1 MKSFKPVLAGIGI
14 TVFLCGGLG
23 LAMHTITAPT
33 VFPDTPL
40 MLIPTAGESLIEA
53 EGELVAQSI
62 QTPVEIVEGATIQIP
77 SGSTADLQMYD
88 QGVIHLAAETI
99 VVIETAA
106 QDEAQPTKVNLE
118 LSLRD
123 GSAWVNFA
131 SHEEEDRYIRL
142 RTSAGY
148 AESQGGVFILAV
160 DSDKRSSVFV
170 AEGAATFGGLVGEK
184 NVRLTGEQFAAVE
197 GGEVTQ
203 ENMHEGDFALPYRNA
218 DQQFFSHFHDGQ
230 LEYFKQQRKLDP
242 ESSLYVFRR
251 FTEQLW
257 LRSARNVE
265 KRTALLARFVIGR
278 MVDAYIEEL
287 AHDDHLRA
295 QILIDHAA
303 SMATPEV
310 WEDPQVVRARQLFSW
325 TDLETD
331 K

>member
-1 MKSFKPVLAGIGI
+1 MKSFKPVLAGLGI
-14 TVFLCGGLG
+14 AVFLCGGLG

-33 VFPDTPL
+33 IFPDTPL
-40 MLIPTAGESLIEA
+40 MLIPTAGESLVEA
-53 EGELVAQSI
+53 EGELVAQS
-62 QTPVEIVEGATIQIP
+62 TAAPVEIAEGATIQIP

-88 QGVIHLAAETI
+88 QGVIHLAAETV

-118 LSLRD
+118 LSLQD

-131 SHEEEDRYIRL
+131 PHEDEDRYIRL

-148 AESQGGVFILAV
+148 AESQGGVFILAA
-160 DSDKRSSVFV
+160 DSDNRSSVFV
-170 AEGAATFGGLVGEK
+170 AEGAVTFGGLVGEK
-184 NVRLTGEQFAAVE
+184 STRLTAEQFAAVE

-203 ENMHEGDFALPYRNA
+203 NNMQEGDFALLYRDA
-218 DQQFFSHFHDGQ
+218 DQQFFSRFHDGQ
-230 LEYFKQQRKLDP
+230 LEYFKQERKLDP

-257 LRSARNVE
+257 LRTTRNAE
-265 KRTALLARFVIGR
+265 KRTVLLTRFVTGR
-278 MVDAYIEEL
+278 LVDAYIEEL
-287 AHDDHLRA
+287 AHNDQVRA
-295 QILIDHAA
+295 QILFDHAA
-303 SMATPEV
+303 GMATPEV
-310 WEDPQVVRARQLFSW
+310 WEDPQVVRARQLFYW